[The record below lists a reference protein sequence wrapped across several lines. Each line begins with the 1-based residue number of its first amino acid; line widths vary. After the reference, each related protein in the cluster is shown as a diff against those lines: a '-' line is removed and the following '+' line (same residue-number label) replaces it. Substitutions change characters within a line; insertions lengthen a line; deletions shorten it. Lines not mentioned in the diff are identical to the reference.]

1 MENGRA
7 NHSREEH
14 SSRDEMMLKK
24 YQRSPLTFAE
34 VIALCTHTNTLSER
48 NLWAAGSRCNGL
60 RPFLSLEHGNP
71 IFCTGDPQLSPQKRP
86 MVITSKPANG
96 ATFVDKVFYSF
107 VRDQASRF
115 CFL

>member
-1 MENGRA
+1 MVYQFN
-7 NHSREEH
+7 S
-14 SSRDEMMLKK
+14 EMQPNTYFHPGDLK
-24 YQRSPLTFAE
+24 YLVP
-34 VIALCTHTNTLSER
+34 
-48 NLWAAGSRCNGL
+48 
-60 RPFLSLEHGNP
+60 GNE
-71 IFCTGDPQLSPQKRP
+71 PQLSPQKRP